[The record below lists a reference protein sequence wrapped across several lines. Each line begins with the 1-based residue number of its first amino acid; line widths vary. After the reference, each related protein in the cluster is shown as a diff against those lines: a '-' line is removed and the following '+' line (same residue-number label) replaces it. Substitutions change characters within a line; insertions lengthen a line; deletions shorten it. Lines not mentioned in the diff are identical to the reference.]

1 MSRHENEVWNE
12 VQEEMSRERF
22 DRAIDGIIES
32 DIKIKEIDAKIAEKK
47 RLLRETNSINLGDLG
62 LLPLI
67 W

>member
-1 MSRHENEVWNE
+1 MDK
-12 VQEEMSRERF
+12 QTEERI
-22 DRAIDGIIES
+22 DKAIAGIIES
-32 DIKIKEIDAKIAEKK
+32 DRKLKEIDRKIAEKK